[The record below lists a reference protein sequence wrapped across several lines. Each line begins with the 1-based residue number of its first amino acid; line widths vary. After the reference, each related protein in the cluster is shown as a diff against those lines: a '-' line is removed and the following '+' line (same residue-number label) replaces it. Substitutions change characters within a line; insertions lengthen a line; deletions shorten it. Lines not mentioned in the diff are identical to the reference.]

1 MANFIYMTKAKWKEI
16 CDEIRKKTK
25 YTGNMTA
32 EEARQK
38 IAEITGAGI
47 TIDEIVEGT
56 SLLNERGTNI
66 ETNVTKVVPA
76 ALYKTNIESFKG
88 PNIKY
93 IGERAFYGCEYLAHL
108 DLPKLYQT
116 YEYAFAEATDLR
128 GYFEFPNLEYVGDYT
143 FRGSAVGIVNIPKAR
158 YLNEGSFYS
167 CYRLVAVEVG
177 DNISII
183 DKDVFKDCYDIE
195 ALVINATEPPSLN
208 GELGGNFD
216 SSGAYIYVPS
226 GSIEAYKDY
235 EIWRDYGDNI
245 KPISE
250 YTRPSI

>member
-1 MANFIYMTKAKWKEI
+1 MADFIYMTKKKWIEI

-25 YTGNMTA
+25 YTRNMTA

-38 IAEITGAGI
+38 IAEITGTGI
-47 TIDEIVEGT
+47 TVDEIVGGT
-56 SLLNERGTNI
+56 SILHQRGTNV
-66 ETNVTKVVPA
+66 ETNATEVVPG
-76 ALYKTNIESFKG
+76 ALYKTSIESFKG

-93 IGERAFYGCEYLAHL
+93 IGERAFYGCEYLAKL

-116 YEYAFAEATDLR
+116 FQYAFAEATDLR

-143 FRGSAVGIVNIPKAR
+143 FSGSAVGIVNLPKAR
-158 YLNEGSFYS
+158 YLNVGSFS
-167 CYRLVAVEVG
+167 GCYKLVAVEVG
-177 DNISII
+177 DGVSVI

-216 SSGAYIYVPS
+216 NHSAYIYVPS